1 MSAETALT
9 VNAALSI
16 PRTELEYR
24 ATRAGGPGGQH
35 VNTSSTRIE
44 LYWNVRTS
52 AALSEDQRQTLL
64 AKLAGRLDADGYLR
78 LVSAARRSQH
88 QNKEEADRRLAAL
101 LLRALHVPR
110 PRKRTRVP
118 RAVKE
123 ARLRDKKQRGEVKRQ
138 RGRPTREE

>member
-16 PRTELEYR
+16 PRSELEYR

-52 AALSEDQRQTLL
+52 AALSEEQRQTLL
-64 AKLAGRLDADGYLR
+64 AKLASRLDADGNLR
-78 LVSAARRSQH
+78 LVSAARRSQY
-88 QNKEEADRRLAAL
+88 QNKEEADRRLVTL

-123 ARLRDKKQRGEVKRQ
+123 QRLREKKQRGEVKRQ
-138 RGRPTREE
+138 RGRPLREE